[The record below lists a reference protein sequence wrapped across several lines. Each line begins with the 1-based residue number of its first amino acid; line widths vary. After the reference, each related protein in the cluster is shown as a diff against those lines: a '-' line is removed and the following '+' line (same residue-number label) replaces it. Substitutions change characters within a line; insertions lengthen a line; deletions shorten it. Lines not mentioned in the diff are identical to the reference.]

1 MSLCTSVATLS
12 HFSGSDVVSEPQI
25 SLGIRLTHLKM
36 RLRERGEEGSE
47 YWVGQKAGPTLRD
60 SASSLRNLR
69 STFFYHPYSLYIL
82 S

>member
-47 YWVGQKAGPTLRD
+47 YWDGQKGGP
-60 SASSLRNLR
+60 
-69 STFFYHPYSLYIL
+69 
-82 S
+82 